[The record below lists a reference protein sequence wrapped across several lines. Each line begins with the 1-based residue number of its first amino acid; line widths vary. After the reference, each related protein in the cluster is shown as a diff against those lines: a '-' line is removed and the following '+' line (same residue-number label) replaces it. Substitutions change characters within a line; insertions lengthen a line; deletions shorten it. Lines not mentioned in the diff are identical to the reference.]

1 MFQIVICA
9 MYGPSWRF
17 RGNIFM
23 CCFQQ
28 CRWHK
33 QTNKQTNKQTQT
45 NKRLKTYPSSEVTM
59 MPESDQHHKIS
70 SVCFR
75 YQWTLSG
82 QPLDY
87 YDLDDIT
94 STTDGTLLISRA
106 TLSHEGYYQ
115 CTARNDYGSAL
126 TKVTFL
132 QLVSEYEIILGCRCL
147 RERSFSRA
155 YLFVGILHNLIII
168 IVSYFK
174 ANGTLSVLRYDFFS
188 VRLKSVRFHPS
199 SSFVAYGAVCSQLTL
214 DFFHD
219 RDWSGKLGQNLGE
232 NIGFELEHMWHKLWW
247 NGGHMADTH
256 RLDEQ

>member
-1 MFQIVICA
+1 
-9 MYGPSWRF
+9 
-17 RGNIFM
+17 
-23 CCFQQ
+23 
-28 CRWHK
+28 
-33 QTNKQTNKQTQT
+33 
-45 NKRLKTYPSSEVTM
+45 M

-132 QLVSEYEIILGCRCL
+132 QLGSEYEIILGCRCL

-214 DFFHD
+214 DFFL
-219 RDWSGKLGQNLGE
+219 WSRLVWKMGSKFRRKHWVWVGAYVAKVVMKWGAYGRYASVGWTITLGFGVKFDQWTSINKTYEPFYG
-232 NIGFELEHMWHKLWW
+232 
-247 NGGHMADTH
+247 
-256 RLDEQ
+256 